1 MNKFMVQKENDL
13 DFRNLWFATLRKWR
27 FITIFSL
34 CMMAV
39 LGGASFLKGR
49 RTLNDETTVSQN
61 NAQYQSQID
70 AYNLSISNLNSQLA
84 TLQDQI
90 KQKQHEKE
98 FRYLYSIDPYN
109 TEQLT
114 HIYSI
119 DIPENEDGSLKAD
132 INTVIGG
139 IDATI
144 GNADL
149 QSSLLPSRTEL
160 TEDDSLNATIVR
172 SSNNTLKT
180 FTVMIL
186 AATEDD
192 ANTID
197 AAVDQLLTDKLSDMQ
212 KQYGEFTLTTQ
223 DQSAKITSSDIIQNL
238 NTNYT
243 QALTN
248 LQSSL
253 SSISKQ
259 LDDLKYPEGSFI
271 NASSIKKAAIK
282 RAIIGLIL
290 GLVLS
295 IFFVILWFLSKDT
308 ITGVD
313 EFSKKTNINL
323 LGFMPRTVSKLPGK
337 HIDAWIN
344 HMDEGT
350 TEKDRDKTL
359 HAIAAQIEALIPAN
373 ASSSAPNPETTT
385 NSTTITGST
394 ASTIPARSS
403 EPAETSRKIL
413 LLNAN
418 QTSAA
423 QKLTESLK
431 ILNPD
436 RFLKSST
443 LLDDPETVKL
453 AKETG
458 TVILLETRGKSR
470 YSIFA
475 QELNL
480 LNVMDVNVLGAILL

>member
-13 DFRNLWFATLRKWR
+13 DFRNLWFATLRQWR
-27 FITIFSL
+27 FIIIFSL
-34 CMMAV
+34 FMM
-39 LGGASFLKGR
+39 LLLCGLSFMKGR
-49 RTLNDETTVSQN
+49 KTLADETAVSQN
-61 NAQYQSQID
+61 NNQYQSQID
-70 AYNLSISNLNSQLA
+70 AYNLSVSNLNTQLA

-90 KQKQHEKE
+90 KQKQHEKD

-149 QSSLLPSRTEL
+149 QSSLIPSRAGQ
-160 TEDDSLNATIVR
+160 TEDDSLNSTIVR

-192 ANTID
+192 ANAID

-223 DQSAKITSSDIIQNL
+223 DKSAKITSSDVIQNL
-238 NTNYT
+238 NSNYT

-271 NASSIKKAAIK
+271 NASSVKKTAIK

-313 EFSKKTNINL
+313 EFSKKTNMNL
-323 LGFMPRTVSKLPGK
+323 LGFMPRTVSKFPGK

-359 HAIAAQIEALIPAN
+359 HAIAAQIEAMIPAN
-373 ASSSAPNPETTT
+373 ASNSVPNPEIMT

-394 ASTIPARSS
+394 ASTVPARSS
-403 EPAETSRKIL
+403 EPTETSRKIL

-418 QTSAA
+418 QTPAA
-423 QKLTESLK
+423 EKLTEGLK

-436 RFLKSST
+436 RFLKSGT

>member
-13 DFRNLWFATLRKWR
+13 DFRNLFFATLRQWR
-27 FITIFSL
+27 FIIIFSF
-34 CMMAV
+34 CMMIL
-39 LGGASFLKGR
+39 LGGLSFLKGR
-49 RTLNDETTVSQN
+49 KTLANETAVSQN
-61 NAQYQSQID
+61 NSQYQSQID
-70 AYNLSISNLNSQLA
+70 AYNLSVSNLNSQLS

-90 KQKQHEKE
+90 KQKQHEKD

-109 TEQLT
+109 AEQLT
-114 HIYSI
+114 HIYTI
-119 DIPENEDGSLKAD
+119 NIPKNDDGSLKAD
-132 INTVIGG
+132 ISTVLGG

-149 QSSLLPSRTEL
+149 QSSLLPSRTNQ
-160 TEDDSLNATIVR
+160 TEDDSLNATIIR
-172 SSNNTLKT
+172 SSNNTLKA
-180 FTVMIL
+180 FTVLIL

-192 ANTID
+192 ANAID
-197 AAVDQLLTDKLSDMQ
+197 AAVDQLLTDKLPDMQ

-223 DQSAKITSSDIIQNL
+223 DKSAKITSSDVIQNL
-238 NTNYT
+238 NDNYT

-295 IFFVILWFLSKDT
+295 VFFIILWFLSKDT

-344 HMDEGT
+344 RMDEGT

-373 ASSSAPNPETTT
+373 ASP
-385 NSTTITGST
+385 
-394 ASTIPARSS
+394 
-403 EPAETSRKIL
+403 KIL
-413 LLNAN
+413 LLNTH
-418 QTSAA
+418 TSTAA
-423 QKLTESLK
+423 EELTEGLK
-431 ILNPD
+431 ALNPN
-436 RFLKSST
+436 RFIGAGT

-453 AKETG
+453 TKETG

-480 LNVMDVNVLGAILL
+480 LNVMDVKILGTILL

>member
-27 FITIFSL
+27 FIIFFSL
-34 CMMAV
+34 CMMV
-39 LGGASFLKGR
+39 LLGGLSFMKGH
-49 RTLNDETTVSQN
+49 RTLSDETAVSQN
-61 NAQYQSQID
+61 NNQYQAQID
-70 AYNLSISNLNSQLA
+70 AYNLSVSNLNTQLA

-90 KQKQHEKE
+90 KQKQHEKD

-119 DIPENEDGSLKAD
+119 EIPENEDGSLKSD
-132 INTVIGG
+132 IDTVIGG

-149 QSSLLPSRTEL
+149 QSSLLPSRAGQ

-197 AAVDQLLTDKLSDMQ
+197 AAVDQLLTEKLSDMQ

-223 DQSAKITSSDIIQNL
+223 DKSAKVTSSDVIQNL
-238 NTNYT
+238 NTSYT

-271 NASSIKKAAIK
+271 NASTIKKASIK

-295 IFFVILWFLSKDT
+295 VFFVILWFLSKDT

-313 EFSKKTNINL
+313 EFSKKTNMNL

-337 HIDAWIN
+337 HIDAWVN

-373 ASSSAPNPETTT
+373 ASAVALHPEATINVPATADSAISDSATSSVVATQ
-385 NSTTITGST
+385 
-394 ASTIPARSS
+394 
-403 EPAETSRKIL
+403 KIL
-413 LLNAN
+413 LLNAHTN
-418 QTSAA
+418 AA
-423 QKLTESLK
+423 TEKLAESLK
-431 ILNPD
+431 SLNPD
-436 RFLKSST
+436 RFLEAGT

-458 TVILLETRGKSR
+458 TVILLESRGKSR
-470 YSIFA
+470 YSIFS

-480 LNVMDVNVLGAILL
+480 LNTMNTNVLGTILL

>member
-13 DFRNLWFATLRKWR
+13 DFRNLWFATLRQWR
-27 FITIFSL
+27 FIIIFSL
-34 CMMAV
+34 CMMLL
-39 LGGASFLKGR
+39 LGGLSFMKGR
-49 RTLNDETTVSQN
+49 KTLADETAVSQN
-61 NAQYQSQID
+61 NSQYQSQID
-70 AYNLSISNLNSQLA
+70 AYNLSVSNLNSQLA

-90 KQKQHEKE
+90 KQKQHEKD

-119 DIPENEDGSLKAD
+119 EIPENEDGSVKSD
-132 INTVIGG
+132 IDTVIGG

-149 QSSLLPSRTEL
+149 QSSLLPSRAGQ

-223 DQSAKITSSDIIQNL
+223 DKSAKVTSSDVIQNL

-295 IFFVILWFLSKDT
+295 VFFVILWFLSKDT

-313 EFSKKTNINL
+313 EFSKKTNMNL

-337 HIDAWIN
+337 HIDTWIN

-373 ASSSAPNPETTT
+373 ASTDVLHSDT
-385 NSTTITGST
+385 ST
-394 ASTIPARSS
+394 STILATDSS
-403 EPAETSRKIL
+403 DSDKINTSVKTAPRIL
-413 LLNAN
+413 LLNAHN
-418 QTSAA
+418 DAA
-423 QKLTESLK
+423 AKKLTEDLK
-431 ILNPD
+431 ALNPN
-436 RFLKSST
+436 RFLEAGT

-453 AKETG
+453 AKEAG
-458 TVILLETRGKSR
+458 MVILLETRGKSR
-470 YSIFA
+470 YSILA
-475 QELNL
+475 QELNM
-480 LNVMDVNVLGAILL
+480 LNVMDVKVLGTILL

>member
-1 MNKFMVQKENDL
+1 MNQFMVQKENDL
-13 DFRNLWFATLRKWR
+13 DFRNLWFATLRQWR
-27 FITIFSL
+27 FIIIFSL
-34 CMMAV
+34 CMMV
-39 LGGASFLKGR
+39 LLGGLSFMKGR
-49 RTLNDETTVSQN
+49 KTLTDETAVSQN
-61 NAQYQSQID
+61 NNQYESQID
-70 AYNLSISNLNSQLA
+70 AYNLSVSNLNTQLA
-84 TLQDQI
+84 SLQDQI
-90 KQKQHEKE
+90 KQKQHEKD

-119 DIPENEDGSLKAD
+119 DIPKNEDGSLKAD
-132 INTVIGG
+132 IKTVIGG

-144 GNADL
+144 ANADL
-149 QSSLLPSRTEL
+149 QSNLLPSRAGQ
-160 TEDDSLNATIVR
+160 TEDDSLNATIIR
-172 SSNNTLKT
+172 SSNETLKT

-186 AATEDD
+186 AATEED

-223 DQSAKITSSDIIQNL
+223 DKSSKITSSDVIQNL
-238 NTNYT
+238 NSNFT

-271 NASSIKKAAIK
+271 NASSVKKAAIK

-295 IFFVILWFLSKDT
+295 VFFVILWFLSKDT

-313 EFSKKTNINL
+313 EFSKKTNMNL
-323 LGFMPRTVSKLPGK
+323 LGFMPRTVPKLPGK

-344 HMDEGT
+344 RMDEGT

-359 HAIAAQIEALIPAN
+359 HAIAAQIEALIPSN
-373 ASSSAPNPETTT
+373 ASTSSLRSDATADSTSATDSSSSIRTDSSALANQ
-385 NSTTITGST
+385 
-394 ASTIPARSS
+394 
-403 EPAETSRKIL
+403 KIL
-413 LLNAN
+413 LLNSHTN
-418 QTSAA
+418 SATE
-423 QKLTESLK
+423 KLAEGLK
-431 ILNPD
+431 SLNPD
-436 RFLKSST
+436 RFLEAGT

-453 AKETG
+453 AKEIG

-470 YSIFA
+470 YSILS

-480 LNVMDVNVLGAILL
+480 LNTMNTNVLGTILL